1 MENWKATMDALNL
14 DSTNG
19 RSASFNPL
27 EAIDADSMGALL
39 LQLCEI
45 GLNAEEDRAE
55 LIDQIEAIVPALI
68 ELRDGGYISLNF
80 GVVTTYAT
88 LDGFTRLAADD
99 RLTSLTRMQCRAIRN
114 RMIAGG
120 VKALLGH
127 L

>member
-1 MENWKATMDALNL
+1 MDALNL